1 MYHLFVILCLTGS
14 PCVDDSRLIVKSEN
28 TFETTTACQVY
39 SDTTFIPNV
48 QEEFKKEYEL
58 FGAICVDENY
68 IDLLKGKS
76 YKTVKEGT
84 NV

>member
-1 MYHLFVILCLTGS
+1 MYHLFVILCLAGS

-48 QEEFKKEYEL
+48 KQ
-58 FGAICVDENY
+58 GATTCQFLSTEASVHLPASSLIKNFSFAE
-68 IDLLKGKS
+68 S
-76 YKTVKEGT
+76 
-84 NV
+84 